1 MIRTLS
7 LILFVAALAL
17 GCGASGKASR
27 RTALPPGLDSTTVV
41 RASLVARQN
50 FVTAGREKKAAGL
63 TQMGQER
70 LQKVDAFW
78 QYLEKREGE
87 GANLTPE
94 QQASFERALTA
105 GAKSMSAWKN
115 FTQGDEVKERSQVA
129 RQYCLEAQR
138 FLEEALRLN
147 PFDKNTR
154 VLLATTYYNLQHL
167 FGLEKNYA
175 RAVEILERLV
185 RLEKGEHVPY
195 RLLAETYFEMKNYEA
210 AIANFRRAEEV
221 MRQTAFL
228 SPPDSATL
236 FYYAYQQGAAHARAY
251 DAAGAVQAFERAR
264 PLARTEQE
272 QKDIENY
279 LKWINWDGGNLRA
292 SEQWDKVL
300 ELESQKQYPQVAEAC
315 HSLLPV
321 LRTARAKMV
330 VNTKLA
336 VMEFEYL
343 QKPEQGVERMRQVFE
358 ALPAG
363 AAQKPGDTETHA
375 ILNSYGAMLYR
386 LGVEARKKEQKKLS
400 LAYFSK
406 AASFRWENVAKAY
419 LELVPLVW
427 NTPEE
432 AIKYGKLALAE
443 STQLS
448 PQENCELMS
457 LMTKAHKSAGRFE
470 EARTYF
476 EEWKDCK
483 QGDRRTL
490 RQ

>member
-1 MIRTLS
+1 MIRIPGF
-7 LILFVAALAL
+7 ILFAAALLL
-17 GCGASGKASR
+17 GCGAAGKASR

-41 RASLVARQN
+41 QASLVARQN
-50 FVTAGREKKAAGL
+50 FVSSGREKKAAGL

-78 QYLEKREGE
+78 QYLEKQEGE
-87 GANLTPE
+87 ATALTPE
-94 QQASFERALTA
+94 QQAGFERALRE
-105 GAKSMSAWKN
+105 GAKSMSAWQN
-115 FTQGDEVKERSQVA
+115 FTQGDEAKERSQVA

-154 VLLATTYYNLQHL
+154 LLLATTYYNLQRL
-167 FGLEKNYA
+167 FGLEKNYT

-185 RLEKGEHVPY
+185 RLEKGEHAPY
-195 RLLAETYFEMKNYEA
+195 RLLAENYFELKNYEA
-210 AIANFRRAEEV
+210 ALANYRRAEEV

-228 SPPDSATL
+228 TPPDSATL
-236 FYYAYQQGAAHARAY
+236 FYYAYQQGAVLARAY
-251 DAAGAVQAFERAR
+251 DAAGALQAFERAK
-264 PLARTEQE
+264 PLARTAQE
-272 QKDIENY
+272 KQDIENY
-279 LKWINWDGGNLRA
+279 LKWINWDGGNIRA
-292 SEQWDKVL
+292 SEQWDRVL
-300 ELESQKQYPQVAEAC
+300 ELEAHKQYAQVVEAC
-315 HSLLPV
+315 RGILPT
-321 LRTARAKMV
+321 LRTARAKMA

-343 QKPEQGVERMRQVFE
+343 QKPEAGVERMRQVFD
-358 ALPAG
+358 ALPP
-363 AAQKPGDTETHA
+363 AAVEKPQDPEIQA

-406 AASFRWENVAKAY
+406 AASFRWDNVARAY

-432 AIKYGKLALAE
+432 AIKYGKLALAAN
-443 STQLS
+443 TQLS
-448 PQENCELMS
+448 PRENCELMS
-457 LMTKAHKSAGRFE
+457 LMIKAHKSAGRFE
-470 EARTYF
+470 EARRYF
-476 EEWKDCK
+476 EDWKNC
-483 QGDRRTL
+483 